1 MNDTDA
7 LSVTSY
13 RDGLRGSNVGRYAQ
27 RRS

>member
-13 RDGLRGSNVGRYAQ
+13 RDGLPGSNVRRYAQ
-27 RRS
+27 GRS